1 MRFDR
6 VAITGGSG
14 RLGAFVVEEL
24 RRHCD
29 VTVLDLNP
37 PHADVAFE
45 PLDVLGRTRMVETL
59 QGYDAVVHL
68 AGIDLDTETEADR
81 YLTTNVVGTW
91 NVLEAAE
98 ECGVRRVVLCSS
110 ITATGL
116 SEARPDFPPHYLPVD
131 EDHPMKPQHA
141 YSVSKQMVE
150 LAGDAFNRPGAFDV
164 ISLRLML
171 VMLPHNHALAQ
182 ERAADPATRWL
193 FYYIT
198 PQDAAVAFRC
208 ALEADALPYTRF
220 YITAADTCH
229 PAATLEWVE
238 RAQGAL
244 PKLRNPD
251 FYADSPRASIFDGTR
266 AREVLE
272 FSPSSNWLDLSSQTE
287 SQNS

>member
-6 VAITGGSG
+6 VAVTGGSG

-29 VTVLDLNP
+29 VMVLDLNP
-37 PHADVAFE
+37 PLADVAFKR
-45 PLDVLGRTRMVETL
+45 LDVLDRTRMVETL
-59 QGYDAVVHL
+59 EGHDAIVHL

-91 NVLEAAE
+91 NVLEAAK
-98 ECGVRRVVLCSS
+98 ECDIRRVVLCSS

-116 SEARPDFPPHYLPVD
+116 SEARPDFPPCYLPVD

-171 VMLPHNHALAQ
+171 VMLPHNYALAR
-182 ERAADPATRWL
+182 ERAADPASRWL

-208 ALEADALPYTRF
+208 ALEADALPYTRYF
-220 YITAADTCH
+220 ITAADTCH
-229 PAATLEWVE
+229 TAPTLEWVE
-238 RAQGAL
+238 RAQGMV
-244 PKLRNPD
+244 PELRNPD
-251 FYADSPRASIFDGTR
+251 FYGDNPRASIFDGSR
-266 AREVLE
+266 AREVLG
-272 FSPSSNWLDLSSQTE
+272 FSPSSNWLDLSGHTE
-287 SQNS
+287 RHNS